1 MNRTLAASAAT
12 VPLAVLVHP
21 PITLY
26 FANQTE
32 FAGSAFE
39 VLGPFL
45 VAFFVATGLLW
56 VVLGCLG
63 PARRAS
69 ARWWLLVVA
78 ILAAVQ
84 SSFLAQD
91 LGLLTGARLEA
102 GTPRG
107 AILDITVIGGVF
119 VLLMA
124 ARARLS
130 EHVGFATAA
139 LLAWLGGSSLLLAAS
154 SAKAEASLLSYDDR
168 FAALTTASA
177 STNVFHVMFDSF
189 QADTFA
195 SMAEAEPALA
205 TRLDGFTFF
214 EDQAAYGQWTTLNF
228 TPMWAGEGFFDR
240 PLDGPNGDRRMREL
254 VKASHPRVL
263 AERGIH
269 VALVTPDRQLCTD
282 GAASCLTALESVAW
296 RLRTQPSGPLSMS
309 ADSLFVG
316 DLALYRLAPSPLKP
330 LVYGDGAWALSRLAA
345 AGRGSHQEQL
355 EMNVLERQIPSSVTF
370 FRDYVRALRVESPRP
385 AYHFI
390 HVFPPHQ
397 PFVLDAECNPR
408 LLTVQER
415 RVQWRNRG
423 RDAYEAQARCA
434 WRLAEEFLDRLK
446 AIGAYDRSAVILESD
461 HGLGV
466 LAGEATEPRELLMGM
481 RMDRMRAFAN
491 PLLVVKPP
499 FAKGALRRS
508 RAPTTHFDSPATVLR
523 WLGID
528 HPLAR
533 RPGFFEVPEGQRRGR
548 TFFLSTS
555 FQPTDT
561 DGPIFHA
568 LRIEGPVR
576 EPGSWRSLGV
586 FRDVGLPHSN
596 PEALPLSGYDFA
608 Y

>member
-1 MNRTLAASAAT
+1 MSRTLAASAAA

-21 PITLY
+21 ASTIY
-26 FANQTE
+26 FANQSE

-45 VAFFVATGLLW
+45 IAFVVATGLLW
-56 VVLGCLG
+56 LVLGRLG
-63 PARRAS
+63 AARRAS

-84 SSFLAQD
+84 SSFLVQD
-91 LGLLTGARLEA
+91 LGLLTGARLVL

-107 AILDITVIGGVF
+107 AILDLAVVAGVF

-154 SAKAEASLLSYDDR
+154 SARAEASLLSYDDR

-195 SMAEAEPALA
+195 AMAEAEPALA
-205 TRLDGFTFF
+205 VRLDGFTFF
-214 EDQAAYGQWTTLNF
+214 EDQAAYGQWTGLNF
-228 TPMWAGEGFFDR
+228 TPMWAAEGFFER
-240 PLDGPNGDRRMREL
+240 PLAGSDVDARMREL
-254 VKASHPRVL
+254 MKASHPRAL
-263 AERGIH
+263 AENGVH
-269 VALVTPDRQLCTD
+269 VALAPPDRRLCTD
-282 GAASCLTALESVAW
+282 GAATCLTALDSVAW
-296 RLRTQPSGPLSMS
+296 RLRTRPTGPLSLS
-309 ADSLFVG
+309 ADTLFVG
-316 DLALYRLAPSPLKP
+316 DLALFRLAPSPLKP
-330 LVYGDGAWALSRLAA
+330 LVYGDGLWTLSRLAA
-345 AGRGSHQEQL
+345 AGRGSLQEQL
-355 EMNVLERQIPSSVTF
+355 ELNVLERQIPSSVTF
-370 FRDYVRALRVESPRP
+370 FREYVRALRVQSPRP

-397 PFVLDAECNPR
+397 PFVLDAECNAR
-408 LLTVQER
+408 LLSAQER

-466 LAGEATEPRELLMGM
+466 IPGEATEPREPLIGM

-491 PLLVVKPP
+491 PLLLVKPP
-499 FAKGALRRS
+499 FATGALRRS
-508 RAPTTHFDSPATVLR
+508 RAPTSHFDSPATVLR
-523 WLGID
+523 WLGVD

-533 RPGFFEVPEGQRRGR
+533 RPGYFEVLEGERRAR
-548 TFFLSTS
+548 TFVLSDS
-555 FQPTDT
+555 FQQKLAG
-561 DGPIFHA
+561 GPAFHE

-576 EPGSWRSLGV
+576 EASSWKSLGV
-586 FRDVGLPHSN
+586 FRDVGVPHSD
-596 PEALPLSGYDFA
+596 PEALPLRGLDFA